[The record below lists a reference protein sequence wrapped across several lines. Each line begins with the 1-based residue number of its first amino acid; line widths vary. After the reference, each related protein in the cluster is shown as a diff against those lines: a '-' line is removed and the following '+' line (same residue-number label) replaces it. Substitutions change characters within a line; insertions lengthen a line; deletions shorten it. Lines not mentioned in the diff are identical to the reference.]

1 MSRCRRIL
9 WGSALLL
16 TATLAA
22 CTDKDPGPGVVEVVV
37 SDNVPLGAVVVEVTG
52 EGITGVQ
59 DIPGGWTEGHARTNG
74 NAMPSYRVIAV
85 ASEAGEIAI
94 RLDTE
99 RSGAPLPTAEVLEA
113 SDALDHPLANLL
125 FTEAVVRKIR

>member
-1 MSRCRRIL
+1 MTRWRRIL
-9 WGSALLL
+9 WGGALLL

-22 CTDKDPGPGVVEVVV
+22 CTDKDAGPGVVEVVV
-37 SDNVPLGAVVVEVTG
+37 SDNFPLGAVVVEVTG

-85 ASEAGEIAI
+85 APEAGEITI

-99 RSGAPLPTAEVLEA
+99 RAGAPLPTAEVLEA
-113 SDALDHPLANLL
+113 SDGADRPLLNLL
-125 FTEAVVRKIR
+125 FTEAVVRRVR